1 MKLFVVWKSD
11 DIYSSTLRG
20 IFNTEETA
28 NAAIKTI
35 IIQDLYDDLLDEVGK
50 HVDSESISKIN
61 EEVLGY
67 EITKEDLDEFRIES
81 FDLNKIESL
90 Y

>member
-11 DIYSSTLRG
+11 DIYSSTIRG

-35 IIQDLYDDLLDEVGK
+35 IIQDLYDNLLDEVGK